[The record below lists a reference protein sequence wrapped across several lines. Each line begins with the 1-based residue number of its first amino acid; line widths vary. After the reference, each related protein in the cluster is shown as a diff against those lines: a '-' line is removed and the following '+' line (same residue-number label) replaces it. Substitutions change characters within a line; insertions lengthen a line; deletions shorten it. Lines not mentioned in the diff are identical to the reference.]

1 MTKIEKEAFILTWKK
16 RNEPKRK
23 YTVADMVKDM
33 RKNVKNIKQ

>member
-16 RNEPKRK
+16 RKEPKRK

-33 RKNVKNIKQ
+33 RKRKKY